1 MSEEN
6 DPEEMSE
13 AEKKSPQEQKRR
25 SALDLRRAT
34 GGGVTAM
41 VFGLVFT
48 LGVGGV
54 APYEVP
60 ALIRPLISTCQYWYS
75 ALMTVS
81 ATIVALML
89 TALSLSA
96 QTELKLSEYH
106 YRRLRTIAKLATIVF
121 VASTLMLLLI
131 GVPFENADAIP
142 RHYFS
147 WVYYVVAGT
156 ASMICGLMVTT
167 VLLLYR
173 SVSETITVVGM
184 PVDSDHPLL
193 RRDDE

>member
-1 MSEEN
+1 MAEESDSEET
-6 DPEEMSE
+6 SE
-13 AEKKSPQEQKRR
+13 AQKKSPQAQRR
-25 SALDLRRAT
+25 RGALDLRRAT

-60 ALIRPLISTCQYWYS
+60 ALIRPLIATCQYWYS

-81 ATIVALML
+81 ATVVALML

-96 QTELKLSEYH
+96 QTDLKLSEYH
-106 YRRLRTIAKLATIVF
+106 YRRLRTIARLATIVF
-121 VASTLMLLLI
+121 IASTLMLLLI
-131 GVPFENADAIP
+131 GLPFENADAIP
-142 RHYFS
+142 RQYFS
-147 WVYYVVAGT
+147 YIYYAVAGT
-156 ASMICGLMVTT
+156 ASVICGLMVTT

-173 SVSETITVVGM
+173 SVSETITIVGM
-184 PVDSDHPLL
+184 PVDDDHPLL
-193 RRDDE
+193 RDDEE